1 MMLALRCRHAL
12 LASLVLLTATGCAG
26 TLRMAEP
33 LRITHG
39 IASGDVTPTG
49 VVIWARANRAA
60 QMMVDYIGAGKS
72 AALLVR
78 TPGPR
83 IDAKDDFTGKVLL
96 DGLAPDTRYVYW
108 VRFVDPRDGSEVA
121 SEAGQFKTAPAAD
134 AIRALSLIWWGDLGG
149 QGYCRDPERGYTIFT
164 QMTRLNP
171 DVAIGNGD
179 SVYTDSTCPP
189 TTTLSDHAR
198 NALSADPEVAF
209 HQLVSAA
216 DPRWK
221 TPAEVLTAYRAKWK
235 YNLEDEAY
243 RRFRAQTP
251 HYFQWD
257 DHEVVN
263 DWYPGESQIGVIRE
277 TQDTRPMTALSVPGR
292 TAFFEFTPTRADGAG
307 QIYRRFAHGR
317 LAEIFVIDARSYR
330 DDNILPDGPQ
340 KSLDVRLP
348 NGERRR
354 LEGKAKTILGAEQR
368 DWLLKGLKAA
378 QERGVVWKIIS
389 TDDPLSSPTG
399 SYLLFTP
406 EGERKPLYTVR
417 DGWAAGM
424 KLNTDTDG
432 NQDSPLGFESE
443 LRTILMFL
451 KTEKIT
457 NVVWVAT
464 DIHYARVLRYEPA
477 GDLAG
482 LVFHEFIAGPANAGT
497 GVIRPPSRTFGP
509 IELYAQ
515 GRRSDPVRPSFLN
528 FGVIRIAADGALT
541 VEIRDADGQIPNDDR
556 GRRGT
561 LTLTPVR

>member
-1 MMLALRCRHAL
+1 MIRPLRCRYAL
-12 LASLVLLTATGCAG
+12 LASFVLLAVTGCAE
-26 TLRMAEP
+26 TLRVAAP

-49 VVIWARANRAA
+49 VVIWARANRGA
-60 QMMVDYIGAGKS
+60 QMMVDYVEAGKS
-72 AALLVR
+72 ASSLDR

-83 IDAKDDFTGKVLL
+83 VDAKDDFTGKVLL
-96 DGLAPDTRYVYW
+96 DRLAPDTRYIYW
-108 VRFVDPRDGSEVA
+108 VRFVDPHDGSEVV

-134 AIRALSLIWWGDLGG
+134 AIRPLSLVWWGDLGG

-164 QMTRLNP
+164 QMARLNP

-179 SVYTDSTCPP
+179 SVYTDGTCPP
-189 TTTLSDHAR
+189 TTTLSDHPR
-198 NALSADPEVAF
+198 NALSADPEVAV

-263 DWYPGESQIGVIRE
+263 DWYPGESQIGAIRG
-277 TQDTRPMTALSVPGR
+277 TQDTRPMEALSVPGR
-292 TAFFEFTPTRADGAG
+292 TSFFEFTPTRADASG
-307 QIYRRFAHGR
+307 QIYRSFAYGR
-317 LAEIFVIDARSYR
+317 LAEIFVLDVRSYR
-330 DDNILPDGPQ
+330 DDNILPDGPRT
-340 KSLDVRLP
+340 SLDVRLP

-354 LEGKAKTILGAEQR
+354 LEGKAKTILGTEQR

-378 QERGVVWKIIS
+378 QARGVIWKIIS
-389 TDDPLSSPTG
+389 TDDPLSSPSG

-417 DGWAAGM
+417 DGWAGGM

-432 NQDSPLGFESE
+432 NQDNPLGFESE
-443 LRTILMFL
+443 LTQHPLL
-451 KTEKIT
+451 LSYPT
-457 NVVWVAT
+457 
-464 DIHYARVLRYEPA
+464 L
-477 GDLAG
+477 G
-482 LVFHEFIAGPANAGT
+482 
-497 GVIRPPSRTFGP
+497 GP
-509 IELYAQ
+509 IT
-515 GRRSDPVRPSFLN
+515 G
-528 FGVIRIAADGALT
+528 
-541 VEIRDADGQIPNDDR
+541 
-556 GRRGT
+556 
-561 LTLTPVR
+561 